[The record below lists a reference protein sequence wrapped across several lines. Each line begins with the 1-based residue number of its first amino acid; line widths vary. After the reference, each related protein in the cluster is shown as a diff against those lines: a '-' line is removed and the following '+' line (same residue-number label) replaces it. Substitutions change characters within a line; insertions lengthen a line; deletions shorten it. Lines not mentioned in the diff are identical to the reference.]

1 MMMMSSSDEENDD
14 DNVVHAQAAKETT
27 DRINAELLNNGKNM
41 FPTYHSI
48 ALSGDASDG
57 GLNGV
62 GMERKGA
69 HKGKKRKSKDI
80 LFESVALQNKDKSER
95 IEIADG
101 IFLPAPI
108 RKKTTQKLGFGLTHD
123 GINDEDY
130 DEDDNKDMSVKD
142 EAMKARGIYVSVKRR
157 R

>member
-1 MMMMSSSDEENDD
+1 MLLEKKRIKKGFKKNTDAAAVEANDKQTSNMKRKPKKKAGGMMKMMMMSSSDEENDD

-27 DRINAELLNNGKNM
+27 DRINAELVNNGKNM

-62 GMERKGA
+62 GLERKGA

-80 LFESVALQNKDKSER
+80 LFESVGK
-95 IEIADG
+95 I
-101 IFLPAPI
+101 
-108 RKKTTQKLGFGLTHD
+108 KT
-123 GINDEDY
+123 NR
-130 DEDDNKDMSVKD
+130 S
-142 EAMKARGIYVSVKRR
+142 A
-157 R
+157 